1 MMKEII
7 EFQDRKYKEFIDK
20 QNSVL
25 IERLD
30 LLGINLDLEEEK
42 IRRFPSLLVEKFEN
56 THTYYYNDGSVEGLK
71 IVTFKMGINFDLEYE

>member
-1 MMKEII
+1 MKKII

-25 IERLD
+25 MERLD
-30 LLGINLDLEEEK
+30 SLGINLDLEEEK
-42 IRRFPSLLVEKFEN
+42 IRRFPNLLVEKFEN
-56 THTYYYNDGSVEGLK
+56 IHTYYYNDGSIEGLK

>member
-25 IERLD
+25 MERLD
-30 LLGINLDLEEEK
+30 LLGIKLDLEEEK
-42 IRRFPSLLVEKFEN
+42 IRRFPNLLVEKFEN
-56 THTYYYNDGSVEGLK
+56 TRTYYYNDGSIEGLK
-71 IVTFKMGINFDLEYE
+71 IVTFKTGINFNLEYE